1 MQRKTSSSLSL
12 TTWVVV
18 LLAITSPLSGQTAFQ
33 SVEQIT
39 AHLDCKNQGLSTQGA
54 ATVLSLKPSGARKV
68 ATLMTSAHL
77 VDSFR
82 PDDCF
87 LTYRGMT
94 QASRVLEFVSNQVDT
109 NLDLAVITAEISDE
123 SATAIQATKFRVL
136 SLFQPSRGVKVFMI
150 GHPTGQKWFVP
161 QKPEPIISTVGDILR
176 IQYDGVKEGFSG
188 GSLLCD
194 DGAIC
199 GFISSKISNNIIEA
213 KNIKSVLNRIVSWE
227 VDLAWKSLTPR
238 ATTSTELS
246 RPIIIRT
253 AATTFFDLGELAASI
268 DHSDDGD
275 LFDDMDGALGKAI
288 LVRDLRVRIEELK
301 KERKISQGKAARS
314 EKTFYKKS
322 HEDRIRN
329 LISLQAKTIA
339 ELRKELKEDKELE
352 NFDLEEF
359 IRFADLFITSM
370 LEMLMA
376 SLSDES
382 LRPSLEVM
390 SIYLDREEIE
400 LRKFLELDEK
410 VDRKQKLTQENM
422 RKAILRFGS
431 DFAKEAF
438 SAGEIYG
445 RWYAFGHLRCPFSKI
460 TDLLSSFS
468 AKGIEIDDFD
478 SATQAKFAVFRRVAG
493 SNQQAPILV
502 ERSLISL
509 LTRYKIEEMPPY
521 VSGDACK
528 GVWTRE
534 MERNAAALR
543 GKLQAALENRVLP

>member
-12 TTWVVV
+12 TTWVAV
-18 LLAITSPLSGQTAFQ
+18 LFAITSPLRGQTAIQF
-33 SVEQIT
+33 VEQIT

-54 ATVLSLKPSGARKV
+54 ATVLSLKPSGARKI

-87 LTYRGMT
+87 LTYRGMS
-94 QASRVLEFVSNQVDT
+94 QPSRVLEFVSNQVDS

-136 SLFQPSRGVKVFMI
+136 SRFQPYRGVKVFMM
-150 GHPTGQKWFVP
+150 GHPMGQKWFVP
-161 QKPEPIISTVGDILR
+161 QKPESIISATGDILR

-188 GSLLCD
+188 GSLLCED
-194 DGAIC
+194 LAIC
-199 GFISSKISNNIIEA
+199 GFISSKISNNLIEA
-213 KNIKSVLNRIVSWE
+213 KSIKSVLNRLVSWE
-227 VDLAWKSLTPR
+227 VDLAWKPLTPL
-238 ATTSTELS
+238 AMTSTES
-246 RPIIIRT
+246 IQPTIIRT
-253 AATTFFDLGELAASI
+253 AATTFFDLGELSADM

-275 LFDDMDGALGKAI
+275 WFEDLDNAFGKAL

-301 KERKISQGKAARS
+301 KERKISQGKAARG
-314 EKTFYKKS
+314 EKAFYKKS

-329 LISLQAKTIA
+329 LLSLQKKTLA
-339 ELRKELKEDKELE
+339 ELVKELKEDKTFQKLE
-352 NFDLEEF
+352 PEEF
-359 IRFADLFITSM
+359 IRIADLAMTTLLEILTS
-370 LEMLMA
+370 
-376 SLSDES
+376 SLSEDS

-400 LRKFLELDEK
+400 LRKFLELGEK
-410 VDRKQKLTQENM
+410 VDRKEKLTQENM

-445 RWYAFGHLRCPFSKI
+445 RWYSFGHIRCPVSKI
-460 TDLLSSFS
+460 MDVVNSLSG
-468 AKGIEIDDFD
+468 KGIELDDLD
-478 SATQAKFAVFRRVAG
+478 SEALAKFAIARRLVG
-493 SNQQAPILV
+493 SNPQAPMIV
-502 ERSLISL
+502 ERALISL

-534 MERNAAALR
+534 MERHAATLR